1 MCWAPPPSLRAPHR
15 LRQAAGALVPLQLSL
30 LAGQPAIAEGASI
43 SSDTVLSAVGVVV
56 AVAAASIP
64 LALINCEKSTNK
76 QIAATE
82 KRIDGLEKSTEKQ
95 IAALEKSTEKQI
107 AALEK
112 STEKQIAATE
122 KRMVVI
128 EERTKSIN
136 TKLENIDHNEQK
148 FAKKLDKIERNSET
162 LQKTVTSLTKRRFF

>member
-1 MCWAPPPSLRAPHR
+1 
-15 LRQAAGALVPLQLSL
+15 
-30 LAGQPAIAEGASI
+30 
-43 SSDTVLSAVGVVV
+43 VLSAVGVVV

-64 LALINCEKSTNK
+64 LALNNVEKSTNK

-107 AALEK
+107 AA
-112 STEKQIAATE
+112 TE

-128 EERTKSIN
+128 EESTKSIN
-136 TKLENIDHNEQK
+136 TKLETLTTMNRSSQRSSI
-148 FAKKLDKIERNSET
+148 KLSE
-162 LQKTVTSLTKRRFF
+162 L

>member
-43 SSDTVLSAVGVVV
+43 SSGTVLSAVGVVV
-56 AVAAASIP
+56 AVTAASIP
-64 LALINCEKSTNK
+64 LAFTNVEKSTNK

-82 KRIDGLEKSTEKQ
+82 KRID
-95 IAALEKSTEKQI
+95 ALEKSTQKQI
-107 AALEK
+107 AAAEK

-122 KRMVVI
+122 KQIAATEKRVVVI
-128 EERTKSIN
+128 EESRKSIN
-136 TKLENIDHNEQK
+136 TKLENID
-148 FAKKLDKIERNSET
+148 LT

>member
-1 MCWAPPPSLRAPHR
+1 
-15 LRQAAGALVPLQLSL
+15 
-30 LAGQPAIAEGASI
+30 
-43 SSDTVLSAVGVVV
+43 VLSAVGVVV

-95 IAALEKSTEKQI
+95 M

-128 EERTKSIN
+128 EESTKSIN
-136 TKLENIDHNEQK
+136 TKLETLTTMNRSSQRSSI
-148 FAKKLDKIERNSET
+148 KLSE
-162 LQKTVTSLTKRRFF
+162 L